1 MSYVA
6 EVIFATSGLILCE
19 YKLTMSVLYQTLSRR
34 LSCIFQDSP
43 EDWGNESTR
52 MREVYCRAIFT
63 IAATAAYDGRTG
75 LFFERQHPRMSPVQV
90 DITWPAL
97 RHILQAKK

>member
-1 MSYVA
+1 
-6 EVIFATSGLILCE
+6 
-19 YKLTMSVLYQTLSRR
+19 
-34 LSCIFQDSP
+34 
-43 EDWGNESTR
+43 